1 MVESQRNLTTV
12 EVVKATL
19 EENGF
24 IELSKGIQ
32 NLPGI
37 VQEIINN
44 PKYGLLFGTKRVLNR
59 ANRSSTQGV
68 IVLYDQER
76 VKAMRFDARKKH
88 LSVREE
94 ERKDFY
100 KRHIAALALSGYP
113 VIRTPQGV
121 VFLEP
126 VEQQVELQSA

>member
-1 MVESQRNLTTV
+1 MTEGQRNLPTV

-24 IELSKGIQ
+24 IEFSKGIQ

-37 VQEIINN
+37 VQEIIAN
-44 PKYGLLFGTKRVLNR
+44 PKYELLFGTKRVLNK
-59 ANRSSTQGV
+59 ANRSSTQGIV
-68 IVLYDQER
+68 VLYDQER
-76 VKAMRFDARKKH
+76 LKAMRFDARKKH

-113 VIRTPQGV
+113 VVRTPQGV

-126 VEQQVELQSA
+126 VEQQEELQSA